1 MKSVW
6 PCPLLKSFVP
16 AFRACPAR
24 RTEVVSY
31 SNYPMPSRNG
41 IHSTIALRDTRYS
54 DPPLP
59 GTCPA
64 LLAKDGHIAVMPILG
79 SARGTCSLVRGG
91 HVHPWRGGMDMLIG
105 AAVVM
110 SVLAVVGCACPVVGA
125 GYWRAVRVRS
135 TASGLQAIRT
145 GAKREVPMPPETL
158 TGVVR
163 PSFSQSC
170 KPFARHV
177 GRSQLATKAP

>member
-6 PCPLLKSFVP
+6 PCPLLNSFVP

-54 DPPLP
+54 EPPP
-59 GTCPA
+59 PDMPR
-64 LLAKDGHIAVMPILG
+64 LASQGWTYRCYA
-79 SARGTCSLVRGG
+79 
-91 HVHPWRGGMDMLIG
+91 HPWLGTRDMLNG
-105 AAVVM
+105 HGWLCPSLARHEGHAQWSRVDM
-110 SVLAVVGCACPVVGA
+110 SNLGPVGCACSVVGA
-125 GYWRAVRVRS
+125 GYWRAVSVSS
-135 TASGLQAIRT
+135 TASGLHAIRT

>member
-6 PCPLLKSFVP
+6 PCPLLNSFVP

-24 RTEVVSY
+24 CTEVVSY
-31 SNYPMPSRNG
+31 SNYPMPSCNR
-41 IHSTIALRDTRYS
+41 IHSTIAFRDTRYS
-54 DPPLP
+54 ELPLS
-59 GTCPA
+59 GTCSA
-64 LLAKDGHIAVMPILG
+64 LAAKDGHIAAMSIPG
-79 SARGTCSLVRGG
+79 SARGTCSMVKGG
-91 HVHPWRGGMDMLIG
+91 HVHPWCGRRG
-105 AAVVM
+105 M
-110 SVLAVVGCACPVVGA
+110 SSCGG
-125 GYWRAVRVRS
+125 GYWRAVSVSS
-135 TASGLQAIRT
+135 TASGLHAIRT

-170 KPFARHV
+170 RPLARQV